1 VNGEAASMTKPER
14 VGKLNK
20 KKAAKDSDM
29 PKRPPSA
36 YLIFMETFRK
46 TFKEENPDVKG
57 ITAVSYYIHTST
69 KYGFFG
75 SQEYW
80 ANIHVDADK
89 TIVSKTIVSSSF
101 ILLLP

>member
-1 VNGEAASMTKPER
+1 MFTISLEDCSALKSGESTISLFELCLVSGVSR
-14 VGKLNK
+14 
-20 KKAAKDSDM
+20 
-29 PKRPPSA
+29 
-36 YLIFMETFRK
+36 ETFRK

-69 KYGFFG
+69 KYGFFR